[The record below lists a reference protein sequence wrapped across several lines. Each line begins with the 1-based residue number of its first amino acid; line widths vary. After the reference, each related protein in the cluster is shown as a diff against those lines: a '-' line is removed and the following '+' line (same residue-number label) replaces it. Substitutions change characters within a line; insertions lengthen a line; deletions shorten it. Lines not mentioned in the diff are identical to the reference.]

1 MAISDDYISDAW
13 VQILT
18 SETSKLRL
26 SNLLTLFDVLENILH
41 KQIITNEYRNFLVE
55 FILECP
61 SVEIDQAQFKSLVER
76 LFECSIDD
84 VLHGKLMKGN
94 EIYLGETGDNFR
106 NPDEF
111 TQTMDIESTKFN
123 KFMNYGTSEEK
134 EKILRGR
141 IRELESMLSRSQIG
155 GYRNDRTMNKMK
167 DLLIGYYQNL
177 DTINI
182 SKINKSGKSI
192 NTTDR
197 IIHRLKTNIDRQ
209 DVLVKELKRK
219 IGDDKIDGLIG
230 RIKSWLSRLYLLI
243 WKFVRYPVY
252 ILLFLLVSIFILY
265 LFFDDGYTENYEMAH
280 DIYWDTSY

>member
-13 VQILT
+13 VQLLT

-243 WKFVRYPVY
+243 WNFVRYPVY